1 MSKMTK
7 PTVDVVRF
15 TESDVIVASDIL
27 HLTGYNDNYEKTR
40 NGVMTFRGIDYST
53 NDDLGMNPSD
63 FYSILSSEFGQSIET
78 TYAEPGYDS
87 SIGNL
92 FECDEGSTAYQVM
105 AADGNYVWNGSMW
118 KKQ

>member
-27 HLTGYNDNYEKTR
+27 HLSGYNDQKYP
-40 NGVMTFRGIDYST
+40 NGVMTFRGINYST
-53 NDDLGMNPSD
+53 NDRLGENPSGL
-63 FYSILSSEFGQSIET
+63 YSILSSEFGQSIET
-78 TYAEPGYDS
+78 TYADPGYDS

-92 FECDEGSTAYQVM
+92 FECDTGSTVYQVN
-105 AADGNYVWNGSMW
+105 AADGNYFWNGSMW